1 MSERDELV
9 RLDEPELAAHL
20 VDSGDVADVWGLVR
34 ALAHGC
40 PLDTAPDHIWRAYCE
55 AMRDY
60 ARMVLADQL
69 WSERKQRA
77 EGAGR

>member
-20 VDSGDVADVWGLVR
+20 VDSGDVPAAVVHCGKCGK
-34 ALAHGC
+34 LAAYFMC
-40 PLDTAPDHIWRAYCE
+40 AVCYLPLCE
-55 AMRDY
+55 ACDW
-60 ARMVLADQL
+60 LHDADNCTPA
-69 WSERKQRA
+69 QRA